1 MSQQINELNER
12 IEHLESKLAFQGDTI
27 EQLNQSLTLQQQDL
41 DKLRHQMS
49 LIINR
54 MKEMVVSQVANK
66 DILIIF
72 FIIFSTR
79 TNPALCF

>member
-12 IEHLESKLAFQGDTI
+12 IEHLESKLAFQDDTI
-27 EQLNQSLTLQQQDL
+27 EQLNQALMLQQQDL

-54 MKEMVVSQVANK
+54 MKEMVVSQVA
-66 DILIIF
+66 
-72 FIIFSTR
+72 SQSEET
-79 TNPALCF
+79 PPPHY